1 MIKKTIL
8 IVAGGALV
16 LTLIFGSRLVP
27 YAKTTIKQIRQRA
40 QDAVPISTQIE
51 TARSQL
57 KDVDTEVK
65 NMMMNVAKE
74 EVGLRTVRNRLD
86 ETQGQLER
94 QHAQIIRLKDH
105 LESGEEVYTARGRAY
120 PNSRVRDELKSLFR
134 VYKTTERTVSD
145 LEKTLAIREQ
155 GLEAAKKQLEETIA
169 QRHELSVEIENLVAR
184 KQMVDVAKTASKLSL
199 DDSQL
204 SEAREMIQEIAT
216 RIDVE
221 AQMLQLVPE
230 YVGSLPCE
238 DDPSIDEDDGDI
250 VEEINTYFDGESQ
263 TVAAAR

>member
-1 MIKKTIL
+1 MIKKTVL
-8 IVAGGALV
+8 FVAGGALV
-16 LTLIFGSRLVP
+16 LALIFGSRLVP
-27 YAKTTIKQIRQRA
+27 YAKTTLHQIRQRA

-57 KDVDTEVK
+57 KNVDTEVK

-74 EVGLRTVRNRLD
+74 EVGLRTVRSRLED
-86 ETQGQLER
+86 TQSKLDR
-94 QHAQIIRLKDH
+94 QQAQIMRLKGH
-105 LESGEEVYTARGRAY
+105 LDSGEEVYTAKGRAY

-134 VYKTTERTVSD
+134 VFKTTERTASD
-145 LEKTLAIREQ
+145 LEQTLNIRQQ

-169 QRHELSVEIENLVAR
+169 QRHELSVEIENLIAR

-230 YVGSLPCE
+230 YVGSLPTEE
-238 DDPSIDEDDGDI
+238 DSVSDEDDGDI
-250 VEEINTYFDGESQ
+250 VQEIETYFGEKAAS
-263 TVAAAR
+263 VAAR